1 VEQEP
6 VRGPWFDVQYFEVPL
21 LLPTIVPVVLPS
33 FLPFP
38 VVVPFV
44 VPRMVPVAI
53 GVASPAKDPA
63 VEQRWTPVPL
73 EVVLDQ
79 TDAPA
84 AATTNGAPEFP
95 LTIEGINKVAEIVTL
110 HNVSSEPVDLAGW
123 KMLSVLGEQ
132 RHPGLEG
139 TLAPGEMRSFA
150 NLGGKIWRDDAGD
163 DGALYAPDGALVS
176 YWIDEG

>member
-1 VEQEP
+1 MEQEP

-38 VVVPFV
+38 VIVPFV
-44 VPRMVPVAI
+44 VPRMVPVAV
-53 GVASPAKDPA
+53 GVATIARDPA

-73 EVVLDQ
+73 EVV
-79 TDAPA
+79 TDEPDTPG
-84 AATTNGAPEFP
+84 TTNGAPEFP
-95 LTIEGINKVAEIVTL
+95 LTIEGINKIAEIVTL
-110 HNVSSEPVDLAGW
+110 HNVSGKPVDLAGW
-123 KMLSVLGEQ
+123 KMVSVLGEQ

-150 NLGGKIWRDDAGD
+150 NLGGKIWRDDARD

-176 YWIDEG
+176 YWIDEA